1 MAQLTEVHG
10 CALLDRIG
18 EGGLADVFR
27 SEWQGQE
34 VALKVLR
41 DPERPSMRNRFLRE
55 GRLLQRIS
63 HPSLVRCLHIFDGD
77 APALVLELLRGEP
90 LDERISR
97 RPLGADE
104 VMQLASSV
112 LRVLQHIHELG
123 VVHRDVKSSNVFWG
137 SDNRIV
143 LMDLGLAGDPGD
155 PLTTTTLG
163 DVLGTYAYMAPEQ
176 IAGAETDHRCDLYS
190 LGVTLYEAVCGA
202 RPYAA
207 RTAAAWLAAHRGGT
221 ATPLSEVASGVPVR
235 LTALVERLMARDPA
249 ARPASAGVALALLN
263 GAAGPRSELRRP
275 PVLARE
281 GARGSIE
288 AVLDAAGKLQITG
301 PLGSGFGLLARL
313 ARDAAADARVEVVAF
328 RGRSRMRGG
337 DVVRGIV
344 DELVRF
350 GLPRVETMEAARAH
364 LKSLVHEGT
373 VLMLAEEVD
382 QLGTEAL
389 AALVALSDVPG
400 LAVVH
405 LGVDLEARAGVR
417 VHRLRPLNAAEI
429 RELLRTML
437 NSGSVPS
444 GLDAA
449 LRAASGGLAAHTVAL
464 VREQVLAGTLWC
476 EGLAENGDPAW
487 RWNVSAGLVS
497 GESTRRLL
505 ERIVRRLGAAEKA
518 ALEALSIA
526 DDPVPV
532 EVLGTLFGGDGT
544 GLEVGGL
551 VAQGLVLSWNE
562 GGEEWVAVARSSVER
577 LIREDMADARRRRI
591 HLALADAVEA
601 RARGEWEQRFVI
613 FHRSLGTRGP
623 EATLRLVE
631 LGEYL
636 AAAGRPNRALRV
648 LEHVPPTAAPGAI
661 ARSAMGRAE
670 ALRAAGRLGEALD
683 ALAAASQLARGVEG
697 APDVSR
703 IEALELEL
711 IVALGSTPSEALV
724 QRLSDRAS
732 AGEPHVLLALGE
744 LAALR
749 GQCDTA
755 AALLDAAIAASPSG
769 IERVPV
775 AARIG
780 GALVQL
786 LQGRVAQ
793 AERRL
798 LTLVRELHG
807 RDRRTLLSAA
817 YLALAR
823 VQRVRGQF
831 SRCLASV
838 AIAGD
843 LHGRSDVPTFEAA
856 SEVIRAWAYAG
867 VGDVAAAGEALTR
880 VTGALVG
887 GVSYEVRALY
897 FEVLGELRRALGD
910 TPSTLAAH
918 LGGLDAARAADDGVR
933 VHFHEAMAGM
943 RTANARLLSGAVERL
958 VPTGAHRHLA
968 TVYLVGAEVGRDRDI
983 LDAAE
988 AEARRCEDPTL
999 LLDVLFVTRNPAT
1012 RSEARAIARVVLE
1025 SLHGGMREQFLELPA
1040 ARWAMEEPG
1049 RVAHDKAP

>member
-1 MAQLTEVHG
+1 MALLTKVHD
-10 CALLDRIG
+10 CPLLDRIG
-18 EGGLADVFR
+18 EGGVADVFR
-27 SEWQGQE
+27 SEWEGQE

-41 DPERPSMRNRFLRE
+41 DPERSSVRKRFLHE
-55 GRLLQRIS
+55 GRLLQRIA
-63 HPSLVRCLHIFDGD
+63 HPGLVRCLHIFDGD
-77 APALVLELLRGEP
+77 SPALVLELLRGEP
-90 LDERISR
+90 LDQCISR

-104 VMQLASSV
+104 VMHLAISV
-112 LRVLQHIHELG
+112 LQVLQHIHELG
-123 VVHRDVKSSNVFWG
+123 VVHRDVKSSNVFCG

-143 LMDLGLAGDPGD
+143 LMDLGLAADLD
-155 PLTTTTLG
+155 LHATTLG

-221 ATPLSEVASGVPVR
+221 ATPLSEVALGVPVR
-235 LTALVERLMARDPA
+235 LTSLVERLMARDPA
-249 ARPASAGVALALLN
+249 ARPPSAGVALALLN
-263 GAAGPRSELRRP
+263 GASGPRSELRRP
-275 PVLARE
+275 TVLARE
-281 GARGSIE
+281 GARGAIA
-288 AVLDAAGKLQITG
+288 AVLDAPGQLQITG
-301 PLGSGFGLLARL
+301 PLGSGFAPLARL
-313 ARDAAADARVEVVAF
+313 AREAAADARVEVVAF
-328 RGRSRMRGG
+328 RGRSRMRRN
-337 DVVRGIV
+337 DVLRSIAE
-344 DELVRF
+344 ELVRF
-350 GLPRVETMEAARAH
+350 GMPRVETMESARAQ
-364 LKSLVHEGT
+364 LDALVQEGT
-373 VLMLAEEVD
+373 VLLLAEDVD
-382 QLGTEAL
+382 QLGAEAQ
-389 AALVALSDVPG
+389 AALVALSDVGG

-405 LGVDLEARAGVR
+405 LGVELESRPGVR
-417 VHRLRPLNAAEI
+417 VHRLRPLNAADI

-437 NSGSVPS
+437 NSRSVPS

-449 LRAASGGLAAHTVAL
+449 LRAASGGLASHTVAL

-505 ERIVRRLGAAEKA
+505 ERIVRRLAPAEKA
-518 ALEALSIA
+518 ALETLSIA

-532 EVLGTLFGGDGT
+532 DVLGTLFGGDGT
-544 GLEVGGL
+544 GLEVGRL

-613 FHRSLGTRGP
+613 FHRSLGTRGA
-623 EATLRLVE
+623 EATLRLLE
-631 LGEYL
+631 LGESL
-636 AAAGRPNRALRV
+636 ASAGRPNRALRV
-648 LEHVPPTAAPGAI
+648 LEHLPPNAAASAI
-661 ARSAMGRAE
+661 ARAALARAE

-683 ALAAASQLARGVEG
+683 ALAAASQLARALEG
-697 APDVSR
+697 APDVAR

-711 IVALGSTPSEALV
+711 LVALGSIPSEALV
-724 QRLSDRAS
+724 QRLGDRAG

-744 LAALR
+744 LAVLR
-749 GQCDTA
+749 GQFDTA
-755 AALLDAAIAASPSG
+755 TALFDAAIAASPSG

-780 GALVQL
+780 GALVHL
-786 LQGRVAQ
+786 LRGKVTQ

-843 LHGRSDVPTFEAA
+843 LHGRSDVPAFEAA
-856 SEVIRAWAYAG
+856 SDVLRAWAYAG

-918 LGGLDAARAADDGVR
+918 LGGLDAAGAADDAVR

-943 RTANARLLSGAVERL
+943 RMANARLLSGSVGRL

-968 TVYLVGAEVGRDRDI
+968 LVYLVGADIGRDLEI
-983 LDAAE
+983 LQAAE
-988 AEARRCEDPTL
+988 AEARASEDPSL
-999 LLDVLFVTRNPAT
+999 LLDVLYVIRTTPTRI
-1012 RSEARAIARVVLE
+1012 EASAIARVILE
-1025 SLHGGMREQFLELPA
+1025 SLSGGMREKFLDLPA
-1040 ARWAMEEPG
+1040 TRWAMEEPG
-1049 RVAHDKAP
+1049 RVGHDKAP